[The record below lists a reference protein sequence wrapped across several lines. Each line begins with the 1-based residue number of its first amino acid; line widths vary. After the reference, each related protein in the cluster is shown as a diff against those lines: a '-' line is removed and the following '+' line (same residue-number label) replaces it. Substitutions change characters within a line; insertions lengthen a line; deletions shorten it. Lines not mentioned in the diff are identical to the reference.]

1 MRELRVI
8 ECLVEILHVPFASG
22 AFDFISMT
30 QDMAILQTCKLA
42 YELLSLIV
50 KNYRLNELYASQWIG
65 LYLRHILNTEENN
78 QTGAD
83 AFMTQLIDEN
93 NIILEH

>member
-8 ECLVEILHVPFASG
+8 ESLVEILHVPFASG
-22 AFDFISMT
+22 AFNFVNMT
-30 QDMAILQTCKLA
+30 QDMAILQTCKLT
-42 YELLSLIV
+42 YQLLSLIV

-65 LYLRHILNTEENN
+65 LYLKHILETESTN

-83 AFMTQLIDEN
+83 AFMT
-93 NIILEH
+93 